1 MPVDVSTSTES
12 VIVDAWNSRMRAE
25 PAVGAARSSLT
36 AFTSRSVD
44 GPYATT
50 VIALVAGTSMSA
62 EITGAVAADEP
73 AGTMLTVY
81 VPGWIPE

>member
-1 MPVDVSTSTES
+1 
-12 VIVDAWNSRMRAE
+12 
-25 PAVGAARSSLT
+25 
-36 AFTSRSVD
+36 
-44 GPYATT
+44 
-50 VIALVAGTSMSA
+50 MSA

>member
-1 MPVDVSTSTES
+1 M
-12 VIVDAWNSRMRAE
+12 DAWKSRMRPL

-36 AFTSRSVD
+36 AFTSRSVE

-50 VIALVAGTSMSA
+50 VIALLAGTSMSA
-62 EITGAVAADEP
+62 EITGAVVADEP

-81 VPGWIPE
+81 VPGWISE